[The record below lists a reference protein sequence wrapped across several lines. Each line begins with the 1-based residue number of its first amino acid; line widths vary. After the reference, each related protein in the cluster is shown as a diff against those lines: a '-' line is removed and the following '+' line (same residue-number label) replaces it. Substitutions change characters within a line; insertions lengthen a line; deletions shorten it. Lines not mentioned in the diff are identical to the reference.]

1 VRNIFGLPGGTGV
14 DWQHFDVNGGSI
26 HFIVMNNLQLFRL
39 TTRQTGWFL
48 FVAVALLEMLPPVS
62 AQTLDAGWQ
71 QPPPEARTRAYWWWL
86 NGNVTSNAITRDLE
100 EMKAKGW
107 GGALLADA
115 GGAEQGGNDR
125 VPAGPVFASAEWRAL
140 FKHTLAEADRLGLE
154 LSLNA
159 QSGWNIGGPMVKPED
174 AVKKLTWAETNLTG
188 GSRVSLELPVPP
200 ANDNFYRDAFV
211 LAWRNNPSVPAN
223 RPPLRNLAVKS
234 MRAKLTVT
242 GPDGWFIANS
252 APPTDPALF
261 AEEPSAPGEADL
273 RVGDTLDLSSK
284 LSATGTLNWE
294 APPGQ
299 WQILRIGYTLADIR
313 HVSTHSEG
321 WRGYALDVLDQ
332 NAFFRYWDEVLEPL
346 LADAKPYAGK
356 TLKYLHTDSW
366 EIGAF
371 NWTPTFAREFRARR
385 GYDLLPW
392 LPVFAGR
399 IVNSREECNR
409 FLHDFRKTLGDL
421 AADNHYHPFQQRA
434 ARHGLGIH
442 PESGGPHFTPI
453 DAQRLLGLNDVP
465 MSEFWAESTTHRRSE
480 ITRFFVKQPASA
492 AHTYGKRFV
501 AAEGFTTVGPH
512 WQETLW
518 DNLLPSFNHALVEGL
533 NRLVWHEFV
542 CSPAEMG
549 LPGQQYFAGTH
560 INPNVTWWK
569 KSGPV
574 LAWLNR
580 CQFMLQQ
587 GLPFADVLY
596 YYGDHVPNYTQLRG
610 SDPAGVSAGFD
621 YDVITEE
628 AILTRLSAKDGKL
641 VLPDGVTYQL
651 MVLPDREIISLPVLR
666 KLRELSQAGG
676 VILGPKPTQASGWAN
691 HAAND
696 AEVEMIAAELWD
708 SGRVIT
714 NQSAREVL
722 SARGIPP
729 DFEGTSDQPV
739 GLEYIHRRAG
749 AADIYFVANRAKTN
763 AVTICAF
770 RVRGKAPELWNPVTG
785 ERKFALAYTENDG
798 RTIVPLDFAP
808 CGAWFVIFR
817 ESAANHPARAA
828 SNAATFTPLAEISG
842 TWTVRFD
849 TNWAGPAEVQFVSL
863 VSWTERP
870 EPGIKFFSGT
880 AVYEKTFE
888 LARSVISDRPSSV
901 FLDLGN
907 VRELAEVKVNG
918 QTCGITWAPPFRVD
932 ITAAMR
938 AGANKLQV
946 EVVNF
951 WPNRIIGDAA
961 LPREQRLTRTNIRKL
976 TRDTKL
982 MESGLLGPVKLLRA
996 TPPIAH

>member
-1 VRNIFGLPGGTGV
+1 MYKPDRLPLLIGRLLV
-14 DWQHFDVNGGSI
+14 
-26 HFIVMNNLQLFRL
+26 IV
-39 TTRQTGWFL
+39 TIAISG
-48 FVAVALLEMLPPVS
+48 ALASVPAPS
-62 AQTLDAGWQ
+62 LDAGWQ

-140 FKHTLAEADRLGLE
+140 FKHTLAEAERLGLE

-159 QSGWNIGGPMVKPED
+159 QSGWNIGGPMVKPDD
-174 AVKKLTWAETNLTG
+174 AVKKLTWAETNISG
-188 GSRVSLELPVPP
+188 GTQISLLLPTPP

-211 LAWRNNPSVPAN
+211 FAWQKNPNVPPN
-223 RPPLRNLAVKS
+223 RLPLRNLAVKS
-234 MRAKLTVT
+234 MRAKLTIT

-261 AEEPSAPGEADL
+261 AEEPSVAGEEDL
-273 RVGDTLDLSSK
+273 RLGDALDLTSK
-284 LSATGTLNWE
+284 LSADGTLNWD
-294 APPGQ
+294 APAGS

-313 HVSTHSEG
+313 HVSTHSDG

-332 NAFFRYWDEVLEPL
+332 NAFFRYWNEVLEPL
-346 LADAKPYAGK
+346 MADAKPYAGK

-371 NWTPTFAREFRARR
+371 NWTPAFAREFRQRR

-399 IVNSREECNR
+399 IVNSREESNR
-409 FLHDFRKTLGDL
+409 FLYDFRKTLGDL
-421 AADNHYHPFQQRA
+421 AADHHYKPFQQRA
-434 ARHGLGIH
+434 ARYGMGIH

-480 ITRFFVKQPASA
+480 ITRYFVKQPASA
-492 AHTYGKRFV
+492 AHTYGKRLV

-549 LPGQQYFAGTH
+549 MPGQQYFAGTH
-560 INPNVTWWK
+560 INPNVTWWE
-569 KSGPV
+569 KSGPFID
-574 LAWLNR
+574 WLNR
-580 CQFMLQQ
+580 CQFLLQQ

-610 SDPAGVSAGFD
+610 SDPARVGAGFD
-621 YDVITEE
+621 YDVVTEE
-628 AILTRLSAKDGKL
+628 AILTRLSARDGKL

-651 MVLPDREIISLPVLR
+651 IVLPNREVISLPVLR
-666 KLRELSQAGG
+666 KLRELAQAGA
-676 VILGPKPTQASGWAN
+676 VILSPKPTQASGWAN
-691 HAAND
+691 HVAND
-696 AEVEMIAAELWD
+696 AEVKKIATELWD

-714 NQSAREVL
+714 GKTAREVL
-722 SARGIPP
+722 LARGIQP
-729 DFEGTSDQPV
+729 DFEGTPDQPA
-739 GLEYIHRRAG
+739 GLEYIHRRDG
-749 AADIYFVANRAKTN
+749 VADIYFVANRAKTA
-763 AVTICAF
+763 AVTVATF
-770 RVRGKAPELWNPVTG
+770 RVSGKAPELWNPVTG
-785 ERKFALAYTENDG
+785 ERKFAVAYTEKDG
-798 RTIVPLDFAP
+798 RTSVPLEFAP

-817 ESAANHPARAA
+817 EPATKHPVTAA
-828 SNAATFTPLAEISG
+828 SNATTFTPLAEISG
-842 TWTVRFD
+842 AWTVRFD
-849 TNWAGPAEVQFVSL
+849 TNWAGPAEVKFDSL
-863 VSWTERP
+863 VSWPTRQ

-888 LARSVISDRPSSV
+888 FSSTANPNQQAAI

-918 QTCGITWAPPFRVD
+918 KSCGITWTPPFRVD
-932 ITAAMR
+932 ITAAVKP
-938 AGANKLQV
+938 GVNQLEI

-976 TRDTKL
+976 TRETKL

>member
-1 VRNIFGLPGGTGV
+1 MEKPHRFQLRRAGGTWV
-14 DWQHFDVNGGSI
+14 
-26 HFIVMNNLQLFRL
+26 LL
-39 TTRQTGWFL
+39 
-48 FVAVALLEMLPPVS
+48 ALLGGLGITPAS
-62 AQTLDAGWQ
+62 TAQTLDAGWQ

-100 EMKAKGW
+100 EMQAKGW

-115 GGAEQGGNDR
+115 GGAEQNGNDR
-125 VPAGPVFASAEWRAL
+125 VPAGPVFGSPAWRAL
-140 FKHTLAEADRLGLE
+140 FRHTLAEAARLGLE

-159 QSGWNIGGPMVKPED
+159 QSGWNIGGPMVKAED
-174 AVKKLTWAETNLTG
+174 AVKKLTWAQTNVTG
-188 GSRVSLELPVPP
+188 GAQVSLAFPRPP
-200 ANDNFYRDAFV
+200 ANDNFYRDAHV
-211 LAWRNNPSVPAN
+211 LAWRNNPNVPTN

-234 MRAKLTVT
+234 LRAKLTLP

-252 APPTDPALF
+252 APPTDLALF
-261 AEEPSAPGEADL
+261 AEEPSVPGEEDL
-273 RVGDTLDLSSK
+273 RLGAALDLTSK
-284 LSATGTLNWE
+284 LSADGTLHWD
-294 APPGQ
+294 APAGQ
-299 WQILRIGYTLADIR
+299 WQVLRMGYTLADIR
-313 HVSTHSEG
+313 QVSTHSDG

-371 NWTPTFAREFRARR
+371 NWTPRFAQEFRQRR

-399 IVNSREECNR
+399 IVNSREESNR

-421 AADNHYHPFQQRA
+421 AADQHYHPFQQRA

-453 DAQRLLGLNDVP
+453 DAQRLLGRNDVP
-465 MSEFWAESTTHRRSE
+465 MSEFWAESTTHRRTE
-480 ITRFFVKQPASA
+480 ITRYFVKQPASA
-492 AHTYGKRFV
+492 AHTYGKRLV

-560 INPNVTWWK
+560 INPNVTWWE
-569 KSGPV
+569 KSGPFI
-574 LAWLNR
+574 AWLNR
-580 CQFMLQQ
+580 CQFLLQQ

-610 SDPAGVSAGFD
+610 SDPARVGPGFD

-628 AILTRLSAKDGKL
+628 AILTRLSAKDGRL

-651 MVLPDREIISLPVLR
+651 IVLPNREIISLPVLR
-666 KLRELSQAGG
+666 KLRELSQAGV
-676 VILGPKPTQASGWAN
+676 VILGPKPTQASGWTN
-691 HAAND
+691 HEAHD
-696 AEVEMIAAELWD
+696 AEVKKIAVELWD
-708 SGRVIT
+708 TGRVIAGKT
-714 NQSAREVL
+714 AREVL
-722 SARGIPP
+722 LARGIQP
-729 DFEGTSDQPV
+729 DFEGTSDQPA
-739 GLEYIHRRAG
+739 GLEYIHRRDG

-763 AVTICAF
+763 AVAVGSF
-770 RVRGKAPELWNPVTG
+770 RVSGKAPELWNPVTG
-785 ERKFALAYTENDG
+785 ERKFAAAYTEQDG

-817 ESAANHPARAA
+817 EPAAKHPATAA
-828 SNAATFTPLAEISG
+828 SNSRTFTPLAEISG
-842 TWTVRFD
+842 PWTVRFD
-849 TNWAGPAEVQFVSL
+849 TNWAGPAGVQFDAL
-863 VSWTERP
+863 VSWPTRE

-880 AVYEKTFE
+880 ATYEKTFA
-888 LARSVISDRPSSV
+888 LPPAAIANRQSAIY
-901 FLDLGN
+901 LDLGN
-907 VRELAEVKVNG
+907 VRELAEIKVNG
-918 QTCGITWAPPFRVD
+918 KSCGITWAPPFRVN
-932 ITAAMR
+932 ITEAVKP
-938 AGANKLQV
+938 GENKLEV

-982 MESGLLGPVKLLRA
+982 MESGLLGPVKVLAER
-996 TPPIAH
+996 P